1 MQAKKVLDGSK
12 HEYNTDMGR
21 AHRTL
26 QYTYNIHHTALSG
39 GVSTTAPFVPVT
51 VSPVPLCPVMV
62 PGGGAGAGVW
72 RAQDGRGCWAGPG
85 RAVCTG
91 SRSHHGRAEK
101 KPKCKPL
108 GGEQQQQQ
116 RPAESSA
123 LSQMLYAV
131 LATRRPSSTHQPS
144 TPATHSIVS
153 VNCWT
158 TSTTTTPATPPPPR
172 PCSCGAET
180 LGARSCPAPAR
191 GAALVTETGSGAVSD
206 W

>member
-12 HEYNTDMGR
+12 HEYNTDMGW

-51 VSPVPLCPVMV
+51 VSPVMV

-116 RPAESSA
+116 HGGRPRAAHSVRCFTQYSPPAGRPAHTKHTCYTQHCFSE
-123 LSQMLYAV
+123 LLDNIYNNN
-131 LATRRPSSTHQPS
+131 T
-144 TPATHSIVS
+144 
-153 VNCWT
+153 N
-158 TSTTTTPATPPPPR
+158 TTTAT
-172 PCSCGAET
+172 
-180 LGARSCPAPAR
+180 
-191 GAALVTETGSGAVSD
+191 AALQLRCGDIGRQELSCAGQRCSLSD
-206 W
+206 GDRQWSCQ